1 MRQRH
6 RIGPVLT
13 ALAVA
18 LAVLLVAATPAE
30 GAVLRIASHG
40 PTAKKVVAL
49 TIDDGWNP
57 ATCRAIFEILERR
70 HVPATF
76 FPVAQAMTADRAL
89 WRAIAARGYPIGN
102 HTVIHT
108 VLDGLPLAEQSA
120 AIATASAWIRSI
132 TGRAPIRVL
141 RPPEG
146 EWDANTALAASRA
159 GERLLLLWDTSMVD
173 SGRHPVEARLVRNAT
188 RGGAGS
194 VILMHCNRPI
204 SARVL
209 ERVIDDYQ
217 ARGFTFVTVPQLFG
231 LKGPVPKYKPHPSPE
246 QAALLKW
253 RSLTIARLAW
263 SLPG

>member
-1 MRQRH
+1 MRQRNG
-6 RIGPVLT
+6 IGPVLA

-18 LAVLLVAATPAE
+18 LAALLVAAAPAE
-30 GAVLRIASHG
+30 GALILVASHG

-57 ATCRAIFEILERR
+57 KACRAMFEILERR

-76 FPVAQAMTADRAL
+76 FPVAYAMTTDRAL
-89 WRAIAARGYPIGN
+89 WRQIAARGYPIGN
-102 HTVIHT
+102 HTAVHT
-108 VLDGLPLAEQSA
+108 VLDGLALADQES
-120 AIATASAWIRSI
+120 AIAAGNAWIRSI

-146 EWDANTALAASRA
+146 EWDANTARAAA
-159 GERLLLLWDTSMVD
+159 GAGVRVLLLWDTSMAD
-173 SGRHPVEARLVRNAT
+173 SGRRPVEARLVRNAA
-188 RGGAGS
+188 RGTNGS
-194 VILMHCNRPI
+194 VILMHCNRPV

-209 ERVIDDYQ
+209 ERVIDSYQ

-231 LKGPVPKYKPHPSPE
+231 LKGPVPRYKPHPSPE
-246 QAALLKW
+246 QAALLRW